1 MAITMG
7 SAPVS
12 DERSLVQFYPND
24 PEGGGLETVPLIRL
38 EANRPRWRF
47 IGTRL
52 RAGRYRPGTR
62 SFQAGQLQVALART
76 VTTWE
81 QFLGRPL
88 ERWQSGLPLAVYPR
102 VDYRTLP
109 GARDGFNAFYDRE
122 SLQFFFDTHPETGEP
137 VYTCESC
144 DISCHEAGHAV
155 LDALH
160 PEFWDLP
167 YAEVAAFHEG
177 FADCSAMLVTLGDAA
192 VRRAM
197 LEETGGDLRR
207 SNLVSRL
214 AEQMGSALYDA
225 YGPEVCA
232 ANALRDAVND
242 FAYSPPESLPG
253 SGPASMLTREAHSFA
268 RVFAGAF
275 YDLFAGL
282 CGKLNGGAPPSEE
295 MLDVARQEAGTLLA
309 QGVLLVTPSARLYQG
324 VAQAMLKADALRGG
338 TYSEVLKSVF
348 ARRRLLS

>member
-1 MAITMG
+1 MAISTG
-7 SAPVS
+7 AVFVP
-12 DERSLVQFYPND
+12 DEQSLVQFYPND
-24 PEGGGLETVPLIRL
+24 PQSAALETVPLL
-38 EANRPRWRF
+38 QLDENRPRWRF
-47 IGTRL
+47 IGAQL
-52 RAGRYRPGTR
+52 RAGRFQPGTP

-76 VTTWE
+76 VMTWE
-81 QFLGRPL
+81 QLLGRPL
-88 ERWQSGLPLAVYPR
+88 ERWQSGLPLSVYPR

-122 SLQFFFDTHPETGEP
+122 SLQFFFDTHPQTGAL

-177 FADCSAMLVTLGDAA
+177 FADCSAMLVTLGDSA

-214 AEQMGSALYDA
+214 AEQLGSAIHDA
-225 YGPEVCA
+225 YGPEACPP
-232 ANALRDAVND
+232 NALRDAVND
-242 FAYSPPESLPG
+242 FVYSAPESLPG
-253 SGPASMLTREAHSFA
+253 SGPATTLTREAHSFA
-268 RVFAGAF
+268 RVFAGTF
-275 YDLFAGL
+275 YDLFAGI
-282 CGKLNGGAPPSEE
+282 CGRLNGGAPPSEE
-295 MLDVARQEAGTLLA
+295 MIDVARLEAGTLLA
-309 QGVLLVTPSARLYQG
+309 QGVLMVTASSRLYQG
-324 VAQAMLKADALRGG
+324 VAQAMQKADALRGG
-338 TYSEVLKSVF
+338 AHSDVLTAVF
-348 ARRRLLS
+348 GRRGLLA

>member
-1 MAITMG
+1 MAILAG
-7 SAPVS
+7 PVPVP

-24 PEGGGLETVPLIRL
+24 PESAALETVPLLRL
-38 EANRPRWRF
+38 EENRPRWRF
-47 IGTRL
+47 IGARL
-52 RAGRYRPGTR
+52 RAGRFRPGTR
-62 SFQAGQLQVALART
+62 SFQTGQLQVALART
-76 VTTWE
+76 VMTWE
-81 QFLGRPL
+81 QLLGRPM

-102 VDYRTLP
+102 VDYRTFP

-122 SLQFFFDTHPETGEP
+122 SLQFFFDAHPETGAP

-167 YAEVAAFHEG
+167 YAEVAAFHEA

-214 AEQMGSALYDA
+214 AEQMGSALHDA
-225 YGPEVCA
+225 YGPEVCPPD
-232 ANALRDAVND
+232 ALRDAVND
-242 FAYSPPESLPG
+242 FVYYPPESLPS
-253 SGPASMLTREAHSFA
+253 SGPATMLTREAHSFA

-275 YDLFAGL
+275 YDLFVAIAGR
-282 CGKLNGGAPPSEE
+282 LNGGAPSSEE
-295 MLDVARQEAGTLLA
+295 MLDVARQESGMLLA
-309 QGVLLVTPSARLYQG
+309 QGVLLVTPSARLHQG
-324 VAQAMLKADALRGG
+324 VAQAMMKADALRGG
-338 TYSEVLKSVF
+338 AYGDVLTAVF
-348 ARRRLLS
+348 RRRRLMA